1 MNTTLDKMDCDL
13 TSILTPHSRGS
24 TVLMFRNSGSN
35 FLGILGDY
43 RKAFP
48 SPDSQGKFLS
58 NWLIIP
64 TLDPRKCDTFQV
76 LSLSSSLLGNVKQ
89 CTRRYFH
96 KNWCPQELGFMLE
109 MKFPSCP
116 SVIWGLQWGLPH
128 REQTCARQLSL
139 WIKARACLIHLPL
152 HVTYSP
158 SSSKV
163 SLS

>member
-1 MNTTLDKMDCDL
+1 MNTTLDKMECDL

-24 TVLMFRNSGSN
+24 TVLMFRNSGSS

-43 RKAFP
+43 RKAVP

-58 NWLIIP
+58 NWLILP

-89 CTRRYFH
+89 CTRRFFH

-116 SVIWGLQWGLPH
+116 SVIWGLQWGLAPG
-128 REQTCARQLSL
+128 TDLRQ
-139 WIKARACLIHLPL
+139 AALPL
-152 HVTYSP
+152 DQSTRMPNPPSP
-158 SSSKV
+158 PRHILAFILQG
-163 SLS
+163 LS